1 MGRFAALFIFSA
13 IGFSIGFLGYLAS
26 PTMYSWLSKSA
37 PSIALNEVFIGA
49 IVAGIAGSI
58 ASMTLV
64 IRWSKRL

>member
-26 PTMYSWLSKSA
+26 PTLYSWLSNSF
-37 PSIALNEVFIGA
+37 PSMALNGVFTGA

-64 IRWSKRL
+64 IRWSKRT